1 MHSVLVV
8 EKRGQLKSW
17 TVLLAILSFSLSL
30 VGTFIVRSGL
40 LTSVHSFA
48 SDPSRGIFILG
59 ILLAAIGL
67 PLILFALRGP
77 QLSSENDANFMSRDI
92 AIVINNIILI
102 VATSIVILGTFYPLG
117 LELVSNQ
124 RITVG
129 PPYYKATFNPIMSFA
144 LIGMVIGPILMWRK
158 GVLPHAKRVLIT
170 ALIGA
175 VMANIIGLSVLHNIS
190 PVAIGGLGLL
200 GWLGFGMI
208 ADMQRHL
215 KFHQPSELLTSLR
228 SSGVAIWGMW
238 LGHMGMAV
246 FLLGALG
253 DGLSRSEKTVRAMP
267 GDVIQLSD
275 RQYRFIEVQQNQG
288 PNYSTITALL
298 SLESLEGQ
306 KIATLAPEKR
316 FYPAEKQTTTEASI
330 RATFAGDD
338 YAVLGDGDNNIG
350 YSLRLY
356 HKPLVSWI
364 WGGAAIMAFGGIMGF
379 IGRKPVKGK
388 LTKDA
393 GAM

>member
-1 MHSVLVV
+1 M
-8 EKRGQLKSW
+8 
-17 TVLLAILSFSLSL
+17 
-30 VGTFIVRSGL
+30 
-40 LTSVHSFA
+40 
-48 SDPSRGIFILG
+48 
-59 ILLAAIGL
+59 
-67 PLILFALRGP
+67 FALRGA

-129 PPYYKATFNPIMSFA
+129 PPYYEATFNPIMSFA

-190 PVAIGGLGLL
+190 PVAIAGLGLL

-253 DGLSRSEKTVRAMP
+253 DGLSRSEKTVRAM
-267 GDVIQLSD
+267 I
-275 RQYRFIEVQQNQG
+275 
-288 PNYSTITALL
+288 
-298 SLESLEGQ
+298 
-306 KIATLAPEKR
+306 
-316 FYPAEKQTTTEASI
+316 
-330 RATFAGDD
+330 
-338 YAVLGDGDNNIG
+338 
-350 YSLRLY
+350 
-356 HKPLVSWI
+356 
-364 WGGAAIMAFGGIMGF
+364 
-379 IGRKPVKGK
+379 GK
-388 LTKDA
+388 LCSICPMGTCRTRLVLDCD
-393 GAM
+393 